1 MDHPVL
7 INPSRAVN
15 NEDCRIDFLM
25 YRNIIEGISC
35 GNQDGEGRAEV
46 HPYVFVFI
54 YFYFINNN

>member
-35 GNQDGEGRAEV
+35 GNQDVEGRAGV

-54 YFYFINNN
+54 YFYSNIN